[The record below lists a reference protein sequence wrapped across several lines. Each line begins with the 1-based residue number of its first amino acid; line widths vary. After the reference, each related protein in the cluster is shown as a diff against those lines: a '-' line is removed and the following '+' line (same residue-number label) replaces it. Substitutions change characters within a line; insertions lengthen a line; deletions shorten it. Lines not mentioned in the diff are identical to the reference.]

1 MGSFADLLQS
11 AGYLR
16 DDVVVG
22 PVPDLEPPAPEE
34 LDRLYEEIAEE
45 ARVESDALL
54 LEFAPLPSVRGA
66 RAWVQVAV
74 WYDGDL
80 TANERG
86 RIARVLRR
94 RFRVSR
100 APTAARPRSRR
111 RPHDET
117 ASSSSGP
124 SGSKRVAPVGS

>member
-1 MGSFADLLQS
+1 MRAFEELLQC

-16 DDVVVG
+16 DDAAVG

-34 LDRLYEEIAEE
+34 LDRLYDEIAEE

-66 RAWVQVAV
+66 RPWVQVAV

-80 TANERG
+80 TATERR

-94 RFRVSR
+94 RFRAPRVSS
-100 APTAARPRSRR
+100 PARPRSRR
-111 RPHDET
+111 RVP
-117 ASSSSGP
+117 SSL
-124 SGSKRVAPVGS
+124 A